1 VINYHFLKEE
11 FLLVGDE
18 RVPILVNRHTGK
30 VVEAFVRG
38 KWVSAEVYS
47 VWQECYE
54 AQQQRNAFVRP
65 EYTS

>member
-1 VINYHFLKEE
+1 MINYHFLKEE

-47 VWQECYE
+47 VWQECY
-54 AQQQRNAFVRP
+54 
-65 EYTS
+65 